1 MVKETDML
9 LDKKGHARTIHLLKH
24 AYELDLKIKKLK
36 AELEPI
42 RKEIKEYME
51 AKKTTVLYHHDISAR
66 IQHRSGYL
74 KWDTDK
80 IKLIVGE
87 RFDEFK
93 GECSKMTAASKA
105 LSIEL
110 VEDKEE
116 KVG

>member
-1 MVKETDML
+1 ML
-9 LDKKGHARTIHLLKH
+9 LDKKDDQETIHALKH
-24 AYELDLKIKKLK
+24 AYELDQKIKQLK
-36 AELEPI
+36 AELEPL
-42 RKEIKEYME
+42 RKQIKKFME
-51 AKKTTVLYHHDISAR
+51 AEKTTVLYHHDISAR